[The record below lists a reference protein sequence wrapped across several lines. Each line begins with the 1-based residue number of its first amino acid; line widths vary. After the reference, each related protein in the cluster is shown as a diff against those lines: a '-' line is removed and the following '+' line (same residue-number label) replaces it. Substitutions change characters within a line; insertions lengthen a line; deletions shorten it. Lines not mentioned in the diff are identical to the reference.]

1 MIKRSTEPVDGFR
14 SSPLRKVHDWAAWSL
29 VRGDFT
35 DPDGESFTRT
45 FVQSPGAVGVVALR
59 DGADRRVVLVR
70 QYRPTLHQK
79 TLEIPA
85 GMRDQEGEDPLV
97 TAKRELREEVGLE
110 ADEWQRLGMQISA
123 VGITDSTVEIFLA
136 RKLRNVPHDRH
147 GPEERHM
154 TIEEFPLSQAIAMV
168 LDGGIQDA
176 KTVTGLLLAERLLRG
191 A

>member
-1 MIKRSTEPVDGFR
+1 MIKRSAEPVEGFH

-35 DPDGESFTRT
+35 DPDGEAFTRT

-59 DGADRRVVLVR
+59 DDAERRVVLVR

-85 GMRDQEGEDPLV
+85 GMRDQDGEDPLV
-97 TAKRELREEVGLE
+97 TAQRELREEVGLE
-110 ADEWQRLGMQISA
+110 AEEWLRLGMQISA
-123 VGITDSTVEIFLA
+123 VGITDSTVEIFFA
-136 RKLRNVPHDRH
+136 RELRDVPHDRH

-154 TIEEFPLSQAIAMV
+154 TIEEIPLNRAIGMV
-168 LDGGIQDA
+168 LDGSIQDA
-176 KTVTGLLLAERLLRG
+176 KTVTGLLLTERLLRG

>member
-85 GMRDQEGEDPLV
+85 GMRDQEGEDSLV

>member
-70 QYRPTLHQK
+70 QYRPTLHKK

-136 RKLRNVPHDRH
+136 RKLRDVPHDRH

-154 TIEEFPLSQAIAMV
+154 TIEEFPLIEAIGMV
-168 LDGGIQDA
+168 LDGGIHDA
-176 KTVTGLLLAERLLRG
+176 KTVTGLLLTERLLRG